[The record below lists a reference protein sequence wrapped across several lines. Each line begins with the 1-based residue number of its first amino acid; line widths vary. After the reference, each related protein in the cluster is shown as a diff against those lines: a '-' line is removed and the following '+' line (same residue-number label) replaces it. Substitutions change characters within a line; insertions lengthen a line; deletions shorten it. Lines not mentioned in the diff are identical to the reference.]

1 MKDLDYDDIEEM
13 KRLLILAIPERKQ
26 RSTVKKKE
34 KDNEEE
40 EEKDT
45 EDSNSKVKRS
55 DINSKEVAEK
65 GDKEVEVISCKMNVK
80 SDDKM
85 LENPVDKMLE
95 CDVAKVVKMDK
106 KDQDNHCYK
115 TAKMVKMDHSEI
127 DHNMAEKPLGDFSPK
142 SEILNP
148 LAMDLGELLTPRPSK
163 VGLLG
168 YPDQS
173 TDHFGGAR
181 NQMDIAGRTEGHS
194 IGNDLILLHRENPDK
209 IDHMVNEL
217 GSKNVVQRPL
227 LRTLDYIIND
237 DVIHDSRS
245 AKIGQIGPKIDILR
259 KKFENLSEINERK
272 IRQNLSVKNF
282 DGKAGLRSAL
292 DENVVHTPPRPPLLR
307 YMQSNEKKWA
317 ENFKKK
323 KEESSLKKLKKKEK
337 EAKFEADNIKRK
349 GLQKI
354 QVLFDK
360 MMSPKGLGK
369 SDTKTCP
376 ETRNITL
383 EMESNVSLVSQ
394 PSTLVPSCD
403 QVEVNSVPRQIEK
416 LKLEE
421 KGRLQS
427 ERIFTNFGSES
438 KVVDS
443 NQSFEVQKGH
453 TISTQ
458 ERARNFKEKIAV
470 FEVQSD
476 QNRVKYEAVRKSR
489 KGGPHSS

>member
-1 MKDLDYDDIEEM
+1 MRKNGQ
-13 KRLLILAIPERKQ
+13 KIL
-26 RSTVKKKE
+26 KK
-34 KDNEEE
+34 
-40 EEKDT
+40 
-45 EDSNSKVKRS
+45 
-55 DINSKEVAEK
+55 
-65 GDKEVEVISCKMNVK
+65 
-80 SDDKM
+80 
-85 LENPVDKMLE
+85 
-95 CDVAKVVKMDK
+95 
-106 KDQDNHCYK
+106 
-115 TAKMVKMDHSEI
+115 
-127 DHNMAEKPLGDFSPK
+127 
-142 SEILNP
+142 
-148 LAMDLGELLTPRPSK
+148 
-163 VGLLG
+163 
-168 YPDQS
+168 
-173 TDHFGGAR
+173 
-181 NQMDIAGRTEGHS
+181 
-194 IGNDLILLHRENPDK
+194 
-209 IDHMVNEL
+209 
-217 GSKNVVQRPL
+217 
-227 LRTLDYIIND
+227 
-237 DVIHDSRS
+237 
-245 AKIGQIGPKIDILR
+245 
-259 KKFENLSEINERK
+259 
-272 IRQNLSVKNF
+272 
-282 DGKAGLRSAL
+282 
-292 DENVVHTPPRPPLLR
+292 
-307 YMQSNEKKWA
+307 
-317 ENFKKK
+317 NFKKK

-416 LKLEE
+416 LKQEE
-421 KGRLQS
+421 KGRRHS
-427 ERIFTNFGSES
+427 ERTFTNFGSES